1 MKSYLQ
7 EKVLTRTYSV
17 VEKRDENGIFTAKP
31 TMIKNTDV
39 VYRTMKRPCGE
50 DFVIEGMIG
59 ENKRNDLFVLC
70 SPKHTINI
78 SETESVC
85 VDKQI
90 YRADMNAYMV
100 HTDKIGEEHDIDK
113 EKCEAKLA
121 ELLAEYNK
129 YNIEKDEKLVSYC
142 KVHGLD
148 PAKTD
153 FEELKKIVY
162 PVSDALTSSLCATSA
177 LKNNPYSI
185 TGLNALPSFVNVIK
199 SDTLSEEIM
208 KT

>member
-39 VYRTMKRPCGE
+39 VYRTMKRPCGA

-59 ENKRNDLFVLC
+59 ENKHNYSFATWTL
-70 SPKHTINI
+70 KHTINI

-85 VDKQI
+85 VNEQI

-113 EKCEAKLA
+113 EKCEARLA

-162 PVSDALTSSLCATSA
+162 PVSDASTSSLYATSA
-177 LKNNPYSI
+177 LKYAPYKAIDTNEQFASFMNVNK
-185 TGLNALPSFVNVIK
+185 LSALSF
-199 SDTLSEEIM
+199 
-208 KT
+208 